1 MHQKSDQ
8 QAVNN
13 FKNNFEAA
21 LPVFKYEAMKP
32 KMLEV
37 YSRNSEDWINTIK
50 KTIGQVKV
58 QLIVL
63 IIPGPKGKN
72 TIYNDLKKTF
82 TCDFPVPC
90 QCIISGTLMKG
101 KLHNQKIL
109 DIYLFNL
116 VITIKLIKI
125 FTKKTSFFTIEEKK
139 SIKIF

>member
-1 MHQKSDQ
+1 MIIIQQNYNAIQIVHMKSDE

-13 FKNNFEAA
+13 FRTNFEAA
-21 LPVFKYEAMKP
+21 MSVFKYEAARP

-37 YSRNSEDWINTIK
+37 YSRNSEDWIKSIK
-50 KTIGQVKV
+50 NAIGQVKV

-72 TIYNDLKKTF
+72 TIYNDLKRNF

-101 KLHNQKIL
+101 
-109 DIYLFNL
+109 
-116 VITIKLIKI
+116 
-125 FTKKTSFFTIEEKK
+125 E
-139 SIKIF
+139 